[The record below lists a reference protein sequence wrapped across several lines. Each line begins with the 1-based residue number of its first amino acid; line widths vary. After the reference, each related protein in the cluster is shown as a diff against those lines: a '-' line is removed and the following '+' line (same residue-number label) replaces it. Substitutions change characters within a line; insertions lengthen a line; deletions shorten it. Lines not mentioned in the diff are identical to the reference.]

1 MDENLLLS
9 LLHNNARMEVT
20 DLAMALNES
29 EDNVVETIS
38 QLEKDKII
46 CGYHTIINWEYSLF
60 NSNMWYFLFF

>member
-46 CGYHTIINWEYSLF
+46 CG
-60 NSNMWYFLFF
+60 